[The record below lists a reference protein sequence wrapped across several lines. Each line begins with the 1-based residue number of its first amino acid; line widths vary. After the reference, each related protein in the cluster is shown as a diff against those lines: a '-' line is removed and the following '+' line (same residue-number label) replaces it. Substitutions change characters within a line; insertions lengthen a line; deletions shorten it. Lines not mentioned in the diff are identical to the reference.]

1 MKRRALVLFCAAA
14 LMAAVPGYAEI
25 KPTKLDKPILANVVL
40 SENSEKVTGN
50 LLAYD
55 AEKLS
60 LKTGKGD
67 REIRWEE
74 LTAGSQYAL
83 RSQLANKKDAGEW
96 LELAELAMRA
106 GLREQA
112 KVAVANAARI
122 DPSTKLKGDAILR
135 GQGNAKPSTNPNA
148 SAGAVSAGDVAKFQK
163 STPEQDAKAIKQAQ
177 EVAAGVTKEMKIE
190 FAEIQTPH
198 FIIFTDWDKREHQ
211 FLKDNCEGAY
221 AAVSKQFDIPVKE
234 NVFVGKLPV
243 FMFAKRTDF
252 ANYALKFDNFP
263 TRNTIAGYY
272 QGRSDGSGH
281 MVMWKPDVARYG
293 NVSAAERHWAY
304 VLTHEFTHAF
314 IARYRTNKRIP
325 RWLNEG
331 LAEVIAHEQFPKPES
346 YQYAKY
352 MANEQFDFEALF
364 DDSKMPGGDMYPVMQ
379 TMVEALIR
387 ENRKGFLAMFND
399 IKDGMEP
406 EEAMK
411 KHYKAGYKDWEPAWR
426 RFAKSLK

>member
-1 MKRRALVLFCAAA
+1 MCAAVLATA
-14 LMAAVPGYAEI
+14 LPGGVFGEI

-40 SENSEKVTGN
+40 TENSEKVTGN

-55 AEKLS
+55 SEKLS
-60 LKTGKGD
+60 LKTGKGE
-67 REIRWEE
+67 REIKWED

-83 RSQLANKKDAGEW
+83 RSQLADKKSAADW
-96 LELAELAMRA
+96 LDLAELAMRA

-112 KVAVANAARI
+112 KVAVGNAARI

-135 GQGNAKPSTNPNA
+135 GQGNAKPSTSPNA
-148 SAGAVSAGDVAKFQK
+148 SAGAGPAAGGGDVVKFQK
-163 STPEQDAKAIKQAQ
+163 STPEQDDKAITTARK
-177 EVAAGVTKEMKIE
+177 VAGEVTKELKIQ

-198 FIIFTDWDKREHQ
+198 FIIFTDWDPREHQ

-243 FMFAKRTDF
+243 YMFAKRADF

-272 QGRSDGSGH
+272 QGRSDGVGH

-293 NVSAAERHWAY
+293 NVSAAERQWAY

-314 IARYRTNKRIP
+314 VARYRTNKRIP

-352 MANEQFDFEALF
+352 MANEKFDFEELF

-387 ENRKGFLAMFND
+387 ENRKEFLAMFND

-426 RFAKSLK
+426 RFAKSLR